1 MSMKKKDITP
11 IEFVEKSS
19 KKVGLLIP
27 RGAMEIL
34 MCVPPKEKGSQKTL
48 RRLIRIRK
56 NVFRELEALNKEL
69 RRHTKNEVF
78 A

>member
-1 MSMKKKDITP
+1 MKKKDITP
-11 IEFVEKSS
+11 VEFIEKPS
-19 KKVGLLIP
+19 KAIGLLIP
-27 RGAMEIL
+27 RGALDIL
-34 MCVPPKEKGSQKTL
+34 IAVPSKEKGSRKTL
-48 RRLIRIRK
+48 RRLIRIRR